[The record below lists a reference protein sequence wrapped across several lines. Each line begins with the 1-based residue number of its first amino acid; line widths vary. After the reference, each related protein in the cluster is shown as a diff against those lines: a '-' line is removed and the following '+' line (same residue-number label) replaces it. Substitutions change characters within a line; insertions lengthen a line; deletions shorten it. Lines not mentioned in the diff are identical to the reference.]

1 MDESISSRRSY
12 CYFLLHV
19 LFLFLRAYGH
29 FLPLQVTPSPEY
41 PSLQE
46 QLKEPRVL
54 LQVARE

>member
-1 MDESISSRRSY
+1 MKAFYQGDRTAIF
-12 CYFLLHV
+12 CCTFYF
-19 LFLFLRAYGH
+19 FFLRAYGH
-29 FLPLQVTPSPEY
+29 FLPLQDTPSPEY